1 MAVAT
6 ATKQDSD
13 LMSKQEIM
21 LRALFYPD
29 AITAELCRRSFYNF
43 MQEFWPEITQEEPKW
58 NWHIEYICKE
68 LTKLAE
74 RVAFGLPKEYD
85 LIINIPPG
93 MTKSITCTIMFP
105 VWCWIRWPWM
115 QFIATSYSG
124 PLSLEHAEYSREL
137 VRSNKFQR
145 VFPELQIKADKDQK
159 GNFVI
164 QETIFNS
171 DGTVAEVKRGG
182 NRFSTSVG
190 GSLTGF
196 HGHILIVDDPLNPEK
211 AVSEVEL
218 EKANRF
224 MSQTLS
230 TRKIDKAIT
239 PTILIMQR
247 LHQSDPAGRILD
259 LKKDKTRL
267 ICLPG
272 ESWNYG
278 HKIHPPELIQN
289 YENGLLDPVR
299 LSADVLK
306 EMEED
311 LGQYGYAGQ
320 VGQDP
325 TPPKG
330 GMFKVDRFEIIDQM
344 PSDAA
349 VLKTLRYWDKAGTAG
364 GGAFS
369 VGVKWHALQNR
380 KLLISDVKRGQWSS
394 ETREEIIKS
403 RAEADG
409 HKCAVFV
416 EQEPGS
422 GGKESAEGT
431 IRNLAGFRVYA
442 DVVSGQ
448 GSKVFRADP
457 YSVQVNNGNVLLLR
471 GEWNQAFIDE
481 HRFFPY
487 GTYKDQV
494 DAASG
499 GFAKIV
505 GKKKARA
512 IGGRRRR

>member
-1 MAVAT
+1 M
-6 ATKQDSD
+6 
-13 LMSKQEIM
+13 I
-21 LRALFYPD
+21 RALYYPD
-29 AITAELCRRSFYNF
+29 AITAEICRRSFYDF
-43 MQEFWPEITQEEPKW
+43 MQRFWYEVSAEEPKW

-68 LTKLAE
+68 LTKVAE

-85 LIINIPPG
+85 LIINVPPG
-93 MTKSITCTIMFP
+93 TTKSITCTIMFP

-115 QFIATSYSG
+115 KFIATSYSG

-137 VRSNKFQR
+137 VRSDKFQR

-159 GNFVI
+159 GNFTI
-164 QETIFNS
+164 QETIFND
-171 DGTVAEVKRGG
+171 DGTVKEVKRGG

-224 MSQTLS
+224 MGQTLS
-230 TRKIDKAIT
+230 TRKVDKTIV
-239 PTILIMQR
+239 PTVLIMQR
-247 LHQSDPAGRILD
+247 LHQNDPAGHMIAS
-259 LKKDKTRL
+259 KKDKIKH

-278 HKIHPPELIQN
+278 EQINPPELVK
-289 YENGLLDPVR
+289 YYKDGMLDPVR
-299 LSADVLK
+299 MGREVLR
-306 EMEED
+306 EMEDD

-320 VGQDP
+320 IGQKP
-325 TPPKG
+325 TPPGG

-349 VLKTLRYWDKAGTAG
+349 ILKTLRYWDKAGTQG
-364 GGAFS
+364 GGKYTA
-369 VGVKWHALQNR
+369 GVKWHALNN
-380 KLLISDVKRGQWSS
+380 KKFLISDVKRGQWSS
-394 ETREEIIKS
+394 ENREDIIKS

-409 HKCAVFV
+409 RKCAIWV

-431 IRNLAGFRVYA
+431 IRNLAGFSA
-442 DVVSGQ
+442 HKDVVSGQ
-448 GSKVFRADP
+448 GSKEYRADP

-471 GEWNQAFIDE
+471 GDWNHDFIEE
-481 HRFFPY
+481 HRFFPF
-487 GTYKDQV
+487 GTYSDQV
-494 DAASG
+494 DAGSG

-505 GKKKARA
+505 KKKTAR
-512 IGGRRRR
+512 GVGKRR